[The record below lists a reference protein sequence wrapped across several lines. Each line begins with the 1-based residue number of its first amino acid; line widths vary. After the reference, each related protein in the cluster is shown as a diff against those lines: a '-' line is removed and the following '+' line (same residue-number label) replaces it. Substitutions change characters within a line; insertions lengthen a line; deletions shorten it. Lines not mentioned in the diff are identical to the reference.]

1 MFQVLRGTELESAL
15 TKREGGSRY
24 VLVKLSP
31 EQGAEPWQWLEILHH
46 DVNGALRGFQYLA
59 EKVRASYTE
68 GDPKAQKV
76 LSSIE
81 RHLKTMATLKAE
93 LVDQVLPL
101 ENQ

>member
-1 MFQVLRGTELESAL
+1 MFQVLRGTELDAAVA
-15 TKREGGSRY
+15 KKDRGSRY
-24 VLVKLSP
+24 VLLKLSP
-31 EQGAEPWQWLEILHH
+31 EPGAEPWQWLEILHH

-59 EKVRASYTE
+59 EKARASYAE

-81 RHLKTMATLKAE
+81 RHLKTMATLKTE